1 MMLALLCF
9 SYPGSAPVL
18 READACRGDEHPRA
32 GASAVQGISSQYDWK
47 IRWLARRTCKGGEAM
62 VSTQALVAIHA
73 HHHGQVRGADLS
85 PRSRMFEGRFGRLFR
100 TLPAVSALATHTW
113 ANSSITI

>member
-18 READACRGDEHPRA
+18 READACGGDEHPRA

-47 IRWLARRTCKGGEAM
+47 IRWLARRTCKGGKAM
-62 VSTQALVAIHA
+62 VSTQALVAIYSHPHA
-73 HHHGQVRGADLS
+73 QVRGADLS
-85 PRSRMFEGRFGRLFR
+85 PRSTTFQRRFGRLF
-100 TLPAVSALATHTW
+100 
-113 ANSSITI
+113 